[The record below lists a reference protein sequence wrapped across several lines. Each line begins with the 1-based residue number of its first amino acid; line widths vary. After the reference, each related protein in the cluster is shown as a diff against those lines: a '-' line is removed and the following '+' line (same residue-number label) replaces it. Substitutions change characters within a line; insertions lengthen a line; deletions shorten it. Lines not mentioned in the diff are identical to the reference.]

1 MQEKRISILS
11 PSDFRKDSM
20 TSMPLAR
27 VYSPVW
33 EQMTL
38 YLPLLGDSAMASV
51 NPCRRSAAT
60 EEPTVPSRIATWN

>member
-1 MQEKRISILS
+1 
-11 PSDFRKDSM
+11 M